1 MPPRLPA
8 IFAALCALAAC
19 GERPQQ
25 AVDGQGAPPPPAT
38 ALSARELIDAT
49 DAIEKLLA
57 AERTNEAV
65 IVARKLVEKAPA
77 GSEAALKAN
86 EVASRAYFT
95 HARLPTSPLSDD
107 ERSALLAEA
116 AACAVRSIA
125 PDERDASRI
134 GFAALLASGGG
145 LHRDAARLFDQ
156 ALEVD
161 PGNQGFLLQG
171 ALAAI
176 RDGDLGR
183 ARALVARRRAAHPE
197 SGWNDG
203 LEAEIALAEAK
214 PKDAVELAQK
224 AVGAERDRLELRLI
238 LARAL
243 RADRRPADAARLLSA
258 LEPAER
264 TKPAIAEQYARALSE
279 SGDASGAARAWDE
292 ALRAN
297 PSDAF
302 VRAECAIAFHASGD
316 EARAAAEL
324 ELLRAMPSAAKH
336 LARVESAIAGR

>member
-1 MPPRLPA
+1 MPRRLPA
-8 IFAALCALAAC
+8 VLAALCALAAC
-19 GERPQQ
+19 G
-25 AVDGQGAPPPPAT
+25 DGSSPAPPPQAPPG
-38 ALSARELIDAT
+38 LSARELIDAT

-77 GSEAALKAN
+77 GGDAALKAN

-95 HARLPTSPLSDD
+95 HARLPTSRLSDD

-116 AACAVRSIA
+116 AACAVRSVGE
-125 PDERDASRI
+125 DERDAAKI

-145 LHRDAARLFDQ
+145 LHRDAVRLFEQ
-156 ALEVD
+156 ALAVE
-161 PGNQGFLLQG
+161 PGNGGFLLQA

-176 RDGDLGR
+176 KDGDLVR
-183 ARALVARRRAAHPE
+183 ARALIERRRAADPA

-203 LEAEIALAEAK
+203 LAAEAALAEGDAK
-214 PKDAVELAQK
+214 AAIDLAQK
-224 AVGAERDRLELRLI
+224 AVATERDRLELRLI

-243 RADRRPADAARLLSA
+243 RAGGRPADAARLLSA
-258 LEPAER
+258 LEPADR
-264 TKPAIAEQYARALSE
+264 AKPAIAEQYARALSE

-292 ALRAN
+292 ALQAN
-297 PSDAF
+297 PADAF
-302 VRAECAIAFHASGD
+302 VRAECAIAFHAAGD

-336 LARVESAIAGR
+336 LDRVGQALRAR